1 MNTLTAEIIIGIKKN
16 YFKKTVPL
24 HEPHFDD
31 KDFKISKFTADSTMK
46 IIEKTEIRLDNK
58 GRHLVVTDLDGN
70 GGLMGK
76 KIYSYDENDQIVQIT
91 RYDMIHRKNEN
102 SEIPV
107 TVMTYEYE

>member
-1 MNTLTAEIIIGIKKN
+1 MKYQE
-16 YFKKTVPL
+16 
-24 HEPHFDD
+24 
-31 KDFKISKFTADSTMK
+31 KIV
-46 IIEKTEIRLDNK
+46 EKTEIKLDNK
-58 GRHLVVTDLDGN
+58 GRHLVVAHFDRN

>member
-1 MNTLTAEIIIGIKKN
+1 
-16 YFKKTVPL
+16 
-24 HEPHFDD
+24 
-31 KDFKISKFTADSTMK
+31 MK
-46 IIEKTEIRLDNK
+46 IIEKTEIKLDNK

-91 RYDMIHRKNEN
+91 QYDMIHRKNEN